1 MTPMSPL
8 LDIHLCFFVCVL
20 SCSMATKYP
29 RWMNNRYNLREV
41 APGIYVG
48 GIYSF
53 SVMADKVLSK
63 VILTDIRTVRS
74 DTDQKVLLRMIGEYG
89 PVLYLPFNDQTPI
102 PNYVF
107 ETVWAMYKSTGSI
120 LIACFAGISRSVSVT
135 YAMLVMSG
143 YSKEDAVALCFDPN
157 QPPHPVTFESADR
170 WVDSKLK

>member
-1 MTPMSPL
+1 
-8 LDIHLCFFVCVL
+8 
-20 SCSMATKYP
+20 MATKYP
-29 RWMNNRYNLREV
+29 RWMNDRYNLREV
-41 APGIYVG
+41 APGLYVG

-74 DTDQKVLLRMIGEYG
+74 DTDQKVLLKMIGDYG

-102 PNYVF
+102 PEYVF
-107 ETVWAMYKSTGSI
+107 ETVWSMYRSTGSM

-143 YSKEDAVALCFDPN
+143 YSREEAVALCFDPT
-157 QPPHPVTFESADR
+157 QTPHHITFESAQR
-170 WVDSKLK
+170 WVDGKLG